1 MRINISCP
9 QCAQAAGGFAVF
21 HVEEIRE
28 DGLYT
33 GKCPQGHDLLV
44 ATQTLRHEMLFEIAL
59 NAIVDGYRREAI
71 SSFAAAIE
79 RFFEF
84 AIGVLA
90 LNRGVSAPIFAAAWK
105 TVAAQSERQLGA
117 FTFLYT
123 VSFGEVPRVLNGQM
137 VKLRNDVIHRGLLP
151 DQKQVIDF
159 GAAAYEVIQA
169 GVRKLRAA
177 CIDDVNAALSEHV
190 GEVAR
195 KMGSV
200 YPRAFQVTPTALNV
214 IQDLSVGYAPFK
226 EVVARYGISAR

>member
-21 HVEEIRE
+21 HVDEIRE

-33 GKCPQGHDLLV
+33 GKCPRGHDLLV

-90 LNRGVSAPIFAAAWK
+90 QNRGVSAPVFAAAWK
-105 TVAAQSERQLGA
+105 AVAVQSERQLGA

-123 VSFGEVPRVLNGQM
+123 VSFGEVPRLLTDRM
-137 VKLRNDVIHRGLLP
+137 VKLRNDVIHRGMLP
-151 DQKQVIDF
+151 EQEQVLEF
-159 GAAAYEVIQA
+159 GAAAYEVIQT
-169 GVRKLRAA
+169 GVRKLRAV
-177 CIDDVNAALSEHV
+177 CFDNVNAALSEHV
-190 GEVAR
+190 GEIAE
-195 KMGSV
+195 KMGSA
-200 YPRAFQVTPTALNV
+200 YPRTFQVTPTALNV
-214 IQDLSVGYAPFK
+214 IQDISQGYPLFK
-226 EVVARYGISAR
+226 DVLARYGITA